1 MSLNN
6 VYKWKNASTVK
17 AQNITAMLQH
27 ELSRK
32 KDRYVER
39 LWRSA
44 SAAECLNFYTVL
56 AQICV
61 AVLKELNQ
69 KHKNQRFN
77 YTFNGPTQYR
87 TTKQCQVAMV
97 TKTKKSIHYRN
108 HLGHLACHALTFL
121 PVPLTR
127 HTHFSDRSAFHLNTV
142 HKTAHIKQPQSNCLR
157 NITRCNIK
165 HANRTTQLLQCDHI
179 HEDNYQLTSPLRSY
193 SWCC

>member
-61 AVLKELNQ
+61 AVSKELNQ
-69 KHKNQRFN
+69 KHKN
-77 YTFNGPTQYR
+77 
-87 TTKQCQVAMV
+87 VLIIHSMV
-97 TKTKKSIHYRN
+97 Q
-108 HLGHLACHALTFL
+108 
-121 PVPLTR
+121 
-127 HTHFSDRSAFHLNTV
+127 LNTGQQNSV
-142 HKTAHIKQPQSNCLR
+142 RWP
-157 NITRCNIK
+157 
-165 HANRTTQLLQCDHI
+165 
-179 HEDNYQLTSPLRSY
+179 
-193 SWCC
+193 W

>member
-1 MSLNN
+1 MTQNTGKCWNISIQANLMNLRDCKICYQLNDAWLYMTTRQMSLNN

-97 TKTKKSIHYRN
+97 TKQRNQYITKI
-108 HLGHLACHALTFL
+108 
-121 PVPLTR
+121 
-127 HTHFSDRSAFHLNTV
+127 
-142 HKTAHIKQPQSNCLR
+142 I
-157 NITRCNIK
+157 
-165 HANRTTQLLQCDHI
+165 
-179 HEDNYQLTSPLRSY
+179 
-193 SWCC
+193 